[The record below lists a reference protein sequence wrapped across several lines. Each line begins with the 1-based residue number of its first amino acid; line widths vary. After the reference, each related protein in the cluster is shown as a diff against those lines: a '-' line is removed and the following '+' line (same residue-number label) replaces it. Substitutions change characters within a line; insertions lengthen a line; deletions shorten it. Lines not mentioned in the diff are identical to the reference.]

1 MGIEQ
6 NIERVA
12 NAMERIA
19 DNLDRLVVCA
29 DFHLERAQMMD
40 ASKGVESPKV
50 REVMAKA
57 EVTVE
62 PEAPAPVDAEPEFTY
77 EELKAKLIERGVE
90 IPKGTKMTT
99 LLKLWAVHKD
109 APVAPAETATAEPE
123 TIVELET
130 IVEEAPA
137 EVVDPFDA
145 PVPAEAKPAIPD
157 DLSLEDARGIIEQH
171 YDRSDAD
178 KANLVAAFAEAG
190 QGISTFGAIPAGKYG
205 AVVRKFLELKG
216 VSL

>member
-19 DNLDRLVVCA
+19 NSLDCLVVCA
-29 DFHLERAQMMD
+29 GFHMERAQMMD

-62 PEAPAPVDAEPEFTY
+62 PETPAPAPAAEPEFTY
-77 EELKAKLIERGVE
+77 DELKAKLIERGVE
-90 IPKGTKMTT
+90 IPKGTKTTT

-109 APVAPAETATAEPE
+109 APVFAEQELPVEPE
-123 TIVELET
+123 AV
-130 IVEEAPA
+130 VEEAPA

-178 KANLVAAFAEAG
+178 KANLIAAFAEAG

>member
-62 PEAPAPVDAEPEFTY
+62 PETPAPAAEPEFTY
-77 EELKAKLIERGVE
+77 DELKAKLIERGVE
-90 IPKGTKMTT
+90 IPKSTKMTT

-109 APVAPAETATAEPE
+109 APVFAEQEIPFEPE
-123 TIVELET
+123 AV
-130 IVEEAPA
+130 VEEAPA

-145 PVPAEAKPAIPD
+145 PVPAEEKPFIPD
-157 DLSLEDARGIIEQH
+157 NLSLEDARGIIEQH

-178 KANLVAAFAEAG
+178 KANLIAAFAEAG

>member
-19 DNLDRLVVCA
+19 NNLDRLVVCA

-50 REVMAKA
+50 REVMAQA
-57 EVTVE
+57 EVTAG
-62 PEAPAPVDAEPEFTY
+62 PEAPAAEPEFTY

-99 LLKLWAVHKD
+99 LLKLWEKHKD
-109 APVAPAETATAEPE
+109 APVFAEQELPADSWNPGDTP
-123 TIVELET
+123 
-130 IVEEAPA
+130 EAPA
-137 EVVDPFDA
+137 EVDIFDL
-145 PVPAEAKPAIPD
+145 PTEPAKPSIPD
-157 DLSLEDARGIIEQH
+157 DLPLEEARELIMNN
-171 YDRSDAD
+171 YDRSPED
-178 KANLVAAFAEAG
+178 KKCLIAAFAEVG
-190 QGISTFGAIPAGKYG
+190 SGISTFAGIPQGKHG
-205 AVVRKFLELKG
+205 VVARKFLELKG
-216 VSL
+216 VEL